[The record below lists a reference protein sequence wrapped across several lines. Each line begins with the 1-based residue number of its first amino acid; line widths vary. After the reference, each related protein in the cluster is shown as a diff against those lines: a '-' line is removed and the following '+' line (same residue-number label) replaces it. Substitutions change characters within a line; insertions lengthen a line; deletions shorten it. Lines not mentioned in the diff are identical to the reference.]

1 MNQQNEAANSEINS
15 IITTIAV
22 DETESSKSCLYNLD
36 IKPTL
41 PLLTHSKS
49 QNDLQFESLQSQ
61 TPIEEDKKFKVDYNN
76 PPASSNQLNQTKA
89 SAAHQDADLATQIHK
104 DIDNIQALQSQLLN
118 NFLYYLQNYQMIT
131 SLENRFAQTLKK
143 KNSASVSKKPL
154 PEFHSHQCQCF
165 KDMLNSFLML
175 IDYQFNENFYFG
187 ATLSFDECF
196 RSKISS
202 ECLFFPSTVMEHSG
216 QSFVNPV
223 NVKTEP
229 KEVNQQQN
237 SLLELKTIGNDLNS
251 EKSRF
256 MFLSI
261 MKCSFTLNSLFK
273 NKQLE
278 PHKLAFYDSI
288 RDDYRLK
295 NFYCLYSFAEVVYD
309 DFVKANTANA
319 AESADDDIKG
329 QCNHLQTTL
338 NWLKK
343 NFKID
348 EYFQLE

>member
-1 MNQQNEAANSEINS
+1 M
-15 IITTIAV
+15 
-22 DETESSKSCLYNLD
+22 YNLD

-76 PPASSNQLNQTKA
+76 PPTNSNNPNQAKS
-89 SAAHQDADLATQIHK
+89 SAAQQDADLVSQIHK
-104 DIDNIQALQSQLLN
+104 DMDNIQALQSQLLN
-118 NFLYYLQNYQMIT
+118 NFLYYLQNYQLIS
-131 SLENRFAQTLKK
+131 SLEHRFKQTFIK
-143 KNSASVSKKPL
+143 KNSASVNNKKPML
-154 PEFHSHQCQCF
+154 EFHSNQCQCF

-196 RSKISS
+196 QSKISS
-202 ECLFFPSTVMEHSG
+202 EYLFFPSTVMEHSE
-216 QSFVNPV
+216 QSFSNPPI
-223 NVKTEP
+223 KTEP
-229 KEVNQQQN
+229 TEVNHQN
-237 SLLELKTIGNDLNS
+237 GLKELNTLDNDLNT

-261 MKCSFTLNSLFK
+261 MKCSLTLNSLFK
-273 NKQLE
+273 NQQLE
-278 PHKLAFYDSI
+278 SHKVAFYDSI

-295 NFYCLYSFAEVVYD
+295 NFYCLYSLAECVYD
-309 DFVKANTANA
+309 DFLKANSANTAD
-319 AESADDDIKG
+319 SDADIRG
-329 QCNHLQTTL
+329 QYRHLQTSL
-338 NWLKK
+338 NSLKR